1 MSTTS
6 SPPQPSSPSP
16 TLMTTTTMTPQQLYQ
31 GGDLSAQYDTS
42 NYNNVQAYLEQYGQL
57 RDQYVQTINAALH
70 EEDQGKRSAMMPQI
84 SSLNEQLVSLVN
96 KIQSIYNQGQSVLS
110 VQSTES
116 MQDAINQYKQQ
127 LEELRT
133 DEDELVKLTRLYK
146 DMQSQ
151 SIIPQSTY
159 TIWILG
165 IVILLFVVFVLFVS
179 SMFTET
185 QTTVLPTTPTVPT
198 ITIPT
203 VESINAAIQ
212 KSFDSLKTSL
222 GLQSAQATTLV

>member
-1 MSTTS
+1 MSTT
-6 SPPQPSSPSP
+6 PQPSSPSAA
-16 TLMTTTTMTPQQLYQ
+16 LMTTTTMTPQQLYQ
-31 GGDLSAQYDTS
+31 GGDLNAQYDTS
-42 NYNNVQAYLEQYGQL
+42 NYNNVQLYLEQYGQL
-57 RDQYVQTINAALH
+57 RDQYIQTINAALH
-70 EEDQGKRSAMMPQI
+70 EQDQGKRSEMMPQI

-110 VQSTES
+110 VQSPES

-146 DMQSQ
+146 DVQSQ
-151 SIIPQSTY
+151 SVVPQTTY
-159 TIWILG
+159 FMLILG
-165 IVILLFVVFVLFVS
+165 IVILLFIVFALFVGS
-179 SMFTET
+179 LFTQS
-185 QTTVLPTTPTVPT
+185 QTSVLPTAPTPPT

-203 VESINAAIQ
+203 VESINSAIQ

-222 GLQSAQATTLV
+222 GLQPATAAATV